1 MNRKEWLEKKK
12 AQQKKVCLRGLRG
25 KSASAEGE
33 ECFRK
38 EGLSAMSEGPEKS
51 SMIKF

>member
-1 MNRKEWLEKKK
+1 MSRKEWLEKKK

-25 KSASAEGE
+25 KRAEGE